1 MHEKMMKNYWK
12 RKVTESIEIS
22 VYNRTQ
28 VIVETAK
35 MTLKVNWKQIEFE
48 TW

>member
-22 VYNRTQ
+22 VHNWMQ
-28 VIVETAK
+28 VIAETAK
-35 MTLKVNWKQIEFE
+35 MTLKVMSWVLLPLA
-48 TW
+48 

>member
-12 RKVTESIEIS
+12 RKATESIEIS
-22 VYNRTQ
+22 VHNWMQ

-35 MTLKVNWKQIEFE
+35 MTLKVN
-48 TW
+48 